1 MPRYKAKKIY
11 TVTKSNA
18 LNELRA
24 NNMTLQEL
32 RLLAVYLS
40 KINPFDKDTAAVR
53 FPIKEF
59 HDIME
64 VDMKRLRPSYYENV
78 AERML
83 HKVIKIPSKYGFEAF
98 TLFKRVKYE
107 QNKDTGEHYFEMI
120 ASEYAMPLLFELRGN
135 FFRYKLW
142 NALRLGGK
150 NQLRMYEV
158 LKQHEYRGYCII
170 PVQELRAQLGIEE
183 QEYPAYSDFRR
194 YVLELC
200 KKAISES
207 TDISYTYEVYKRGA
221 KGKVL
226 ELKFIIYVKKDFMDQ
241 LALDDYVEVDDI
253 IDAVP
258 EPVAVAVTY
267 WDIPEDELDEDDL
280 TPRQKKLL
288 FMRDAVGGKFTEQ
301 QMITLLDLMLDK
313 VQDIARDD
321 IKCFKYLRE
330 RYNHA
335 KLTEERGDIRKS
347 VFALT
352 RSLIGTELGN

>member
-1 MPRYKAKKIY
+1 MPKYKAKKIY

-40 KINPFDKDTAAVR
+40 KINPFDKDTAEVR

-59 HDIME
+59 HAIME
-64 VDMKRLRPSYYENV
+64 VEMKWLRPSYYKDV
-78 AERML
+78 AKRML
-83 HKVIKIPSKYGFEAF
+83 HKVIEIPSKYGFEAF

-107 QNKDTGEHYFEMI
+107 QNEDTGEHYFEMS
-120 ASEYAMPLLFELRGN
+120 ASEYAMPLIFELRGN

-158 LKQHEYRGYCII
+158 LKQHEYRGYCVI

-183 QEYPAYSDFRR
+183 HEYPVYANFRR
-194 YVLELC
+194 MVLEPC

-207 TDISYTYEVYKRGA
+207 TDITYTFEVNKRGA

-226 ELKFIIYVKKDFMDQ
+226 ELKFTICVKKDFMDQ
-241 LALDDYVEVDDI
+241 LALDNYVEAGDI
-253 IDAVP
+253 IDTDQD
-258 EPVAVAVTY
+258 PVNQLAY
-267 WDIPEDELDEDDL
+267 WDTPEDELDEDEL

-288 FMRDAVGGKFTEQ
+288 FLRDAVGGEFTEK
-301 QMITLLDLMLDK
+301 QMITLLDLILDK
-313 VQDIARDD
+313 VKDIAGDD
-321 IKCFKYLRE
+321 MKCFHYLRE

-352 RSLIGTELGN
+352 RSLIGKEMGN